1 MNRGALAFALSLVLP
16 ACAVAAGYP
25 RAVTLPD
32 ELPLTRGGVEVQP
45 YAQEEFIQREKTE
58 TLGGKVW
65 LGYLDYRKKW
75 GENKR
80 NALAGII
87 HEMEKGGWE
96 VLLRDEPAVPPL
108 ATLKH
113 RDKDGTELWARV
125 EIFDQARVAVL
136 EPGPP
141 PARARRK

>member
-1 MNRGALAFALSLVLP
+1 MTRAAAFLALLLP
-16 ACAVAAGYP
+16 ACALAAGFP
-25 RAVTLPD
+25 RAVTLP
-32 ELPLTRGGVEVQP
+32 ELPLTRGGVELQP
-45 YAQEEFIQREKTE
+45 YAQEEFIQRGKTE
-58 TLGGKVW
+58 TFGGKVW
-65 LGYLDYRKKW
+65 LGYLDYRGEW
-75 GENKR
+75 GDNKR
-80 NALAGII
+80 NALAGIV

-113 RDKDGTELWARV
+113 RAKDGTELWARV

-141 PARARRK
+141 PTARKKN

>member
-1 MNRGALAFALSLVLP
+1 MHRPLAVFALAFP
-16 ACAVAAGYP
+16 AVAFAAGFP
-25 RAVTLPD
+25 RVVTLPD
-32 ELPLTRGGVEVQP
+32 LPVARGGVEVQP
-45 YAQEEFIQREKTE
+45 YAQEEFVQRGKSE
-58 TLGGKVW
+58 TFGGKVW
-65 LGYLDYRKKW
+65 LGYHDYREDW

-96 VLLRDEPAVPPL
+96 VLLRDEPRVPPL

-113 RDKDGTELWARV
+113 RDKDGRELWARV
-125 EIFDQARVAVL
+125 EIFDLARVAVL

-141 PARARRK
+141 PTPRGRKPD